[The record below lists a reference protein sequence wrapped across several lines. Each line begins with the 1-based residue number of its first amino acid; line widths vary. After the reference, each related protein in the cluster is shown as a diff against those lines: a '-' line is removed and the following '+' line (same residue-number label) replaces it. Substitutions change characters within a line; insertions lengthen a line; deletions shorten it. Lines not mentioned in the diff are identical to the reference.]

1 MVSFRC
7 RGIGFPACR
16 MRNGQRNRVGRT
28 ASLPLRCPACL
39 CLSPPV
45 LPVPPVPACLACLC
59 LSLPA
64 RACPSFLNGQSRQQ
78 MVSFR
83 CRGTGFP
90 ACRMRNGRRNRG
102 GRLLRFRFG
111 VSSVCIVRAAT
122 ESPRRGGLPRSF
134 THPIR
139 PVSGRV
145 VTGGICF
152 HGMCGESGCVA
163 ARGGGAGV
171 AGKVGH
177 SFPVCPP
184 TFSGRGRVVT
194 DGICSHGVWGS
205 SGCVAARG
213 GGGSGRQGR
222 TQLPGTPSHFLR
234 LPPSPVSGRGFRS
247 RRSGG
252 RRRLRGTA
260 VRRVRWPK
268 CSGDWDSGGAC
279 RPARLWQRA

>member
-1 MVSFRC
+1 MQ
-7 RGIGFPACR
+7 
-16 MRNGQRNRVGRT
+16 NGRRNRVGRQECF
-28 ASLPLRCPACL
+28 RFG
-39 CLSPPV
+39 
-45 LPVPPVPACLACLC
+45 VPPVSACLRCLC

-163 ARGGGAGV
+163 ARGG
-171 AGKVGH
+171 
-177 SFPVCPP
+177 
-184 TFSGRGRVVT
+184 
-194 DGICSHGVWGS
+194 
-205 SGCVAARG
+205 
-213 GGGSGRQGR
+213 SGRQGR

>member
-1 MVSFRC
+1 MQ
-7 RGIGFPACR
+7 
-16 MRNGQRNRVGRT
+16 NGRRNRVGRQECFRFGVPPVS
-28 ASLPLRCPACL
+28 ACPACF
-39 CLSPPV
+39 CR
-45 LPVPPVPACLACLC
+45 
-59 LSLPA
+59 SLPA
-64 RACPSFLNGQSRQQ
+64 RACPSFLFGQSRQQ

-163 ARGGGAGV
+163 ARGGG
-171 AGKVGH
+171 
-177 SFPVCPP
+177 
-184 TFSGRGRVVT
+184 
-194 DGICSHGVWGS
+194 
-205 SGCVAARG
+205 
-213 GGGSGRQGR
+213 GSGRQGR
-222 TQLPGTPSHFLR
+222 TQLPGMPSHL
-234 LPPSPVSGRGFRS
+234 L
-247 RRSGG
+247 RSGTGSHRRHLLPRGVGQQRMCGCAWRG
-252 RRRLRGTA
+252 RER
-260 VRRVRWPK
+260 
-268 CSGDWDSGGAC
+268 
-279 RPARLWQRA
+279 